1 MSSLRKRR
9 RWWSRGS
16 AGGGTVAAPGGGLA
30 SAAMATPKI
39 ELGFGVL
46 RQGGF
51 IGSGL
56 EEVKGVVGDR
66 HRVGGVA
73 ERRGRARGAEL
84 AEDEEAEEREA

>member
-1 MSSLRKRR
+1 
-9 RWWSRGS
+9 
-16 AGGGTVAAPGGGLA
+16 V
-30 SAAMATPKI
+30 TPKI
-39 ELGFGVL
+39 ELGFRVL

-51 IGSGL
+51 IGGGL